1 MAHASQHEVLQRLM
15 KQICRYLIS
24 LGATGNDAED
34 ITQDALIKVLSY
46 IDAVSESET
55 EFRAITFKTAL
66 HRYYDL
72 CRKQR
77 RNVTVMLDERLM
89 AALHQNISSAE
100 TMALVNEQSSAVQKA
115 LETLPTSKKHL
126 LLMKYHLGMSYEE
139 MAALIGTSVSTVKTS
154 LYRARN
160 QFKMLIWEDE

>member
-15 KQICRYLIS
+15 KQIGRYLIS

-46 IDAVSESET
+46 IDAVSET

-77 RNVTVMLDERLM
+77 RNVTVMLDEQLL
-89 AALHQNISSAE
+89 AALHQNVDSAE